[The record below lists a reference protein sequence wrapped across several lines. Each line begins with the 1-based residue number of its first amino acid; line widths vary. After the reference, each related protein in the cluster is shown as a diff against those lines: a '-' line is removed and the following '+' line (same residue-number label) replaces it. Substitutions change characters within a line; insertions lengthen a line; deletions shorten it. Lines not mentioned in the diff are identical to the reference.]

1 MRTLERGE
9 VSQGG
14 SGMVRARTL
23 LVEALV
29 VVAVLAYIGAH

>member
-1 MRTLERGE
+1 VLTLVVLDSEGD
-9 VSQGG
+9 

-23 LVEALV
+23 LLEALV